1 MTKEKCIAKASQA
14 CRMVCEVIAP
24 NDSETLFEEVG
35 AWQKPL
41 VSSELAALMTAHRE
55 APTRKLKTQILS
67 LYCYRFSAK
76 KLIEIH
82 EPYERITSWRVK
94 KAHAHCKQFGAGMPL
109 EKQARHRVRIDTFK
123 VDHFVEFVNRL
134 YFYQDVY
141 FGTRKLKLDSG
152 ECISMPNVVWTVTR
166 STMISQYMHHCK
178 DENFEPL
185 SRATLYR
192 ILEVREASQ
201 RKSLQGLDNTASD
214 GAAAFDAIEEI
225 LQELEKSGIEKEWA
239 ENCKNSLESQSF
251 N

>member
-1 MTKEKCIAKASQA
+1 LRIPLSETTKSTKEKCIAKASQA
-14 CRMVCEVIAP
+14 CRMVCKVIAP

-55 APTRKLKTQILS
+55 APKRKLKTQILS

-76 KLIEIH
+76 KRIEIH
-82 EPYERITSWRVK
+82 EPYERITSW
-94 KAHAHCKQFGAGMPL
+94 Q
-109 EKQARHRVRIDTFK
+109 
-123 VDHFVEFVNRL
+123 VEFINRL
-134 YFYQDVY
+134 YFYQDVS

-152 ECISMPNVVWTVTR
+152 DCISMPNVVRTVTR
-166 STMISQYMHHCK
+166 STMISQYMHRCK